1 LCCISCCVVQK
12 EKRRR
17 EGGCGWPRKVPRS
30 PAAHK
35 KRKKRKKPTAR
46 YLIDQYGEKG
56 KAIKKNKKKT
66 FNNIGERFEFLEK
79 FLKWL
84 EQWKQMSYGQGFL
97 TLDTYHAL
105 SHTTRSLISLIK
117 FLLQSLNVN
126 YVLTGKFQT
135 DNLER
140 TFAKYRNLLGS
151 NYNVSVQQVME
162 AEHKIR
168 LNKLLGIQSAR
179 YGVICINH

>member
-1 LCCISCCVVQK
+1 
-12 EKRRR
+12 
-17 EGGCGWPRKVPRS
+17 
-30 PAAHK
+30 
-35 KRKKRKKPTAR
+35 
-46 YLIDQYGEKG
+46 
-56 KAIKKNKKKT
+56 
-66 FNNIGERFEFLEK
+66 
-79 FLKWL
+79 
-84 EQWKQMSYGQGFL
+84 MSYGQGFL

-117 FLLQSLNVN
+117 FSLLSLNVN

-140 TFAKYRNLLGS
+140 TFGKYRNLSGS

-179 YGVICINH
+179 YGIKFSFDKLPVLDSSDYGTKQIFENSE

>member
-1 LCCISCCVVQK
+1 
-12 EKRRR
+12 
-17 EGGCGWPRKVPRS
+17 
-30 PAAHK
+30 
-35 KRKKRKKPTAR
+35 
-46 YLIDQYGEKG
+46 
-56 KAIKKNKKKT
+56 
-66 FNNIGERFEFLEK
+66 
-79 FLKWL
+79 LKWL

-97 TLDTYHAL
+97 TLDTYHHAL

-117 FLLQSLNVN
+117 FSLQSLNVN

-140 TFAKYRNLLGS
+140 TFAKYRNLSGS

-168 LNKLLGIQSAR
+168 LNKRLGIQSAR
-179 YGVICINH
+179 YGLIKFSF

>member
-1 LCCISCCVVQK
+1 VANVFNEKTIAALSSDDIETADFIKIILKCWTTVNIKNQLISTIK
-12 EKRRR
+12 LNND
-17 EGGCGWPRKVPRS
+17 
-30 PAAHK
+30 A
-35 KRKKRKKPTAR
+35 KP
-46 YLIDQYGEKG
+46 
-56 KAIKKNKKKT
+56 
-66 FNNIGERFEFLEK
+66 FNNVGDERFEFLEK

-117 FLLQSLNVN
+117 FSLLSLNVN

-140 TFAKYRNLLGS
+140 TFGKYRNLSGS

-179 YGVICINH
+179 YGLIFV